1 MARKDYYNSEREKV
15 VRAAMELAR
24 TNLSDDI
31 ERVGVDGKSVRWD
44 ESLNGTMSKGK
55 IEVQDELTHNIRYFY
70 LNPAQLTVYNFGAR
84 NTTVEAGR
92 GTGKTD
98 GLLAPYMI
106 RCIQSM
112 PGGSG
117 IFLGNSIKQLFS
129 RTIPAVIMALERYG
143 FKEGVHFVR
152 GHAPKKLGFREPY
165 QRPQRWDNVLH
176 FYNGFVWY
184 LISTAVVGSAN
195 GMSVFAV
202 AGDEAKFIPESKFN
216 GEIIAT
222 LRGASIKSD
231 HPGFNDK
238 MNPFCKSTFLVSD
251 APLTPRQAWL
261 YKRKKQD
268 TETVNTQI
276 ADMLAELHVLPELAE
291 APKFIRTLQKLR
303 CQSSAYFRF
312 STLENVDILGED
324 FISRMQKQMP
334 PGVFDIAIRNVEN
347 TVTKDG
353 YYYTLNIDEI
363 HGYRNSD
370 DSQLE
375 VAAKKFTKKFVTN
388 TVSGGRSV
396 RVETEGID
404 FSEAQ
409 KSKNC
414 IFDTDIIP
422 GEPLRIAFDYNAN
435 INAMVV
441 GQTPSK
447 ANTQTLKILNSLVV
461 KNGRKLEA
469 LCGDFCK
476 YYSPHQGS
484 CNEVIFYYDSTA
496 KQGGSYASENAEDT
510 KFYNIVKRVLGKYG
524 WKVTCVEM
532 GRPMAHNQK
541 FEFLNGCLA
550 GTQRPL
556 IRINIEN
563 NERTLIQ
570 AMDLTMVKQTSKGFA
585 KYKDAEKL
593 KSLDNDELGE
603 TASQSGITDIT
614 DAFDTLVIGVRFHNV
629 SRLRF
634 VGRPVGG

>member
-84 NTTVEAGR
+84 DTTVEAGR

-98 GLLAPYMI
+98 GLLVPYMI

>member
-1 MARKDYYNSEREKV
+1 MARKDYYNADREKV
-15 VRAAMELAR
+15 VRTAIELAK

-31 ERVGVDGKSVRWD
+31 VRVGVDGKAVHWD
-44 ESLNGTMSKGK
+44 ESLNSIMQRGK
-55 IEVQDELTHNIRYFY
+55 IGVEDEITHQVRYFY

-231 HPGFNDK
+231 HPGFDDK
-238 MNPFCKSTFLVSD
+238 SNPFCKSTFLVSD

-268 TETVNTQI
+268 TEEVNTKI
-276 ADMLAELHVLPELAE
+276 ADMLAELQVCPEIAE

-303 CQSSAYFRF
+303 CQSSAYYRF

-353 YYYTLNIDEI
+353 YYYTLNVEEI

-370 DSQLE
+370 ESQIE
-375 VAAKKFTKKFVTN
+375 AAAKKFTKKFVTN
-388 TVSGGRSV
+388 TFSGGRTI
-396 RVETEGID
+396 RVESEGID
-404 FSEAQ
+404 FFEAQ

-435 INAMVV
+435 VNAMVV
-441 GQTPSK
+441 GQTPTK
-447 ANTQTLKILNSLVV
+447 GDNRQLKIINSLIV

-476 YYSPHQGS
+476 YYAPHQGS
-484 CNEVIFYYDSTA
+484 CNEIIFYYDSTA
-496 KQGGSYASENAEDT
+496 KQGGCYASEHAEDT
-510 KFYNIVKRVLGKYG
+510 KFYNIVKKILVKHG

-556 IRINIEN
+556 IRFNIDN
-563 NERTLIQ
+563 NQFLLQSME
-570 AMDLTMVKQTSKGFA
+570 LTMVKQTAKGFA
-585 KYKDAEKL
+585 KYKDEEKL
-593 KSLDNDELGE
+593 KNLNNDELGE
-603 TASQSGITDIT
+603 TPSQSGITDIT
-614 DAFDTLVIGVRFHNV
+614 DAFDTLVCGVRFHNAG
-629 SRLRF
+629 RLKY
-634 VGRPVGG
+634 VGMPVGG

>member
-15 VRAAMELAR
+15 VRAAMELAK

-31 ERVGVDGKSVRWD
+31 ESHGVDGKKVQWD
-44 ESLNGTMSKGK
+44 ESLNGIMQKGR
-55 IEVQDELTHNIRYFY
+55 IGVEDELTHSVRYFY

-106 RCIQSM
+106 RCNQSM

-176 FYNGFVWY
+176 FYNGYVWY

-231 HPGFNDK
+231 HPGFDDK
-238 MNPFCKSTFLVSD
+238 SNPFCKSTFLVSD

-268 TETVNTQI
+268 TEEVNAKI
-276 ADMLAELHVLPELAE
+276 ADMLAELQVLPELAE

-334 PGVFDIAIRNVEN
+334 PGMFDIAIRNVEN
-347 TVTKDG
+347 TVSKDG
-353 YYYTLNIDEI
+353 YYYALNVEEI

-370 DSQLE
+370 DMQIE
-375 VAAKKFTKKFVTN
+375 AAAKKFTKKFVTN
-388 TVSGGRSV
+388 TVSGGRTV

-404 FSEAQ
+404 FFEAQ
-409 KSKNC
+409 KSRNC

-422 GEPLRIAFDYNAN
+422 AEPLRIAFDYNAN
-435 INAMVV
+435 VNAMVV
-441 GQTPSK
+441 GQTPTK
-447 ANTQTLKILNSLVV
+447 GNTGTLKILNSLIV

-510 KFYNIVKRVLGKYG
+510 KFHNIVKKVLGKYG
-524 WKVTCVEM
+524 WKVTSVEM

-541 FEFLNGCLA
+541 FEFINGCLS
-550 GTQRPL
+550 GTQKPL

-570 AMDLTMVKQTSKGFA
+570 AMDLTMVKQTAKGFA

-603 TASQSGITDIT
+603 IASQSGITDIT

-629 SRLRF
+629 SRLKY
-634 VGRPVGG
+634 VGRPVG

>member
-1 MARKDYYNSEREKV
+1 MARKDYYNADREKV
-15 VRAAMELAR
+15 VRTAIELAK

-31 ERVGVDGKSVRWD
+31 VRVGVDGKAVHWD
-44 ESLNGTMSKGK
+44 ESLNSIMQRGK
-55 IEVQDELTHNIRYFY
+55 IGVEDEITHQVRYFY

-129 RTIPAVIMALERYG
+129 RTMPAVIMALERYG

-231 HPGFNDK
+231 HPGFDDK
-238 MNPFCKSTFLVSD
+238 SNPFCKSTFLVSD

-268 TETVNTQI
+268 TEEVNAKI
-276 ADMLAELHVLPELAE
+276 ADMLAELQVCPEIAE

-303 CQSSAYFRF
+303 CQSSAYYRF

-353 YYYTLNIDEI
+353 YYYTLNVEEI

-370 DSQLE
+370 ESQIE
-375 VAAKKFTKKFVTN
+375 AAAKKFTKKFVTN
-388 TVSGGRSV
+388 TFSGGRTI
-396 RVETEGID
+396 RVESEGID
-404 FSEAQ
+404 FFEAQ

-435 INAMVV
+435 VNAMVV
-441 GQTPSK
+441 GQTPTK
-447 ANTQTLKILNSLVV
+447 GDNRQLKIINSLIV

-476 YYSPHQGS
+476 YYAPHQGS
-484 CNEVIFYYDSTA
+484 CNEIIFYYDSTA
-496 KQGGSYASENAEDT
+496 KQGGCYASEHAEDT
-510 KFYNIVKRVLGKYG
+510 KFYNIVKKILVKHG

-556 IRINIEN
+556 IRFNIDN
-563 NERTLIQ
+563 NQFLLQSME
-570 AMDLTMVKQTSKGFA
+570 LTMVKQTAKGFA
-585 KYKDAEKL
+585 KYKDEEKL
-593 KSLDNDELGE
+593 KNLNNDELGE
-603 TASQSGITDIT
+603 TPSQSGITDIT
-614 DAFDTLVIGVRFHNV
+614 DAFDTLVCGVRFHNAG
-629 SRLRF
+629 RLKY
-634 VGRPVGG
+634 VGMPVGG

>member
-15 VRAAMELAR
+15 VRTAMELAR

-31 ERVGVDGKSVRWD
+31 ESHGVDGRKVQWD
-44 ESLNGTMSKGK
+44 ESLNGIMQKGK
-55 IEVQDELTHNIRYFY
+55 IGVEDELTHSVRYFY

-98 GLLAPYMI
+98 GLLAPFMI

-129 RTIPAVIMALERYG
+129 RTIPAIIMALERYG

-231 HPGFNDK
+231 HPGFDDK
-238 MNPFCKSTFLVSD
+238 INPFCKSTFLVSD

-268 TETVNTQI
+268 TEETNAKI
-276 ADMLAELHVLPELAE
+276 ADMLAELQVLPELAE

-334 PGVFDIAIRNVEN
+334 PGMFDIAIRNVEN
-347 TVTKDG
+347 TVSKDG
-353 YYYTLNIDEI
+353 YYYALNVEEI

-370 DSQLE
+370 DMQLE
-375 VAAKKFTKKFVTN
+375 AASKKFTKKFVTS
-388 TVSGGRSV
+388 TVSGGRTV

-404 FSEAQ
+404 FFEAQ

-422 GEPLRIAFDYNAN
+422 AEPLRIAFDYNASV
-435 INAMVV
+435 NAMVV

-447 ANTQTLKILNSLVV
+447 SNTGTLKILNSLIV

-469 LCGDFCK
+469 LCSDFCK
-476 YYSPHQGS
+476 YYAPHQGS

-510 KFYNIVKRVLGKYG
+510 KFHNIVKKILGKYG
-524 WKVTCVEM
+524 WKVTPVEM

-541 FEFLNGCLA
+541 FEFINGCLA
-550 GTQRPL
+550 GTQKPL
-556 IRINIEN
+556 VRINIEN

-570 AMDLTMVKQTSKGFA
+570 AMDLTMVKQTAKGFA

-603 TASQSGITDIT
+603 IASQSGITDIT

-629 SRLRF
+629 SRLKY
-634 VGRPVGG
+634 VGRPVG

>member
-484 CNEVIFYYDSTA
+484 CNEIIFYYDSTA

>member
-1 MARKDYYNSEREKV
+1 MSRKDYYNSEREKV
-15 VRAAMELAR
+15 VRTAIELAK

-31 ERVGVDGKSVRWD
+31 ATGGVDGKNVHWD
-44 ESLNGTMSKGK
+44 ESLNSIMQRGK
-55 IEVQDELTHNIRYFY
+55 IEVEDELTHKVRYFY

-84 NTTVEAGR
+84 DTTVEAGR

-98 GLLAPYMI
+98 GLLAPFMI

-202 AGDEAKFIPESKFN
+202 AGDEAKFIPEAKFN

-222 LRGASIKSD
+222 LRGSSIKTD
-231 HPGFNDK
+231 HPGFDDK
-238 MNPFCKSTFLVSD
+238 INPFCKSTFLVSD

-268 TETVNTQI
+268 TESVNTQI
-276 ADMLAELHVLPELAE
+276 ADMLAELQVCPEIAE
-291 APKFIRTLQKLR
+291 SPKFIRTLQKLR
-303 CQSSAYFRF
+303 CQSSAYYRF

-347 TVTKDG
+347 TVSKDG
-353 YYYTLNIDEI
+353 YYYTLNVEEI

-370 DSQLE
+370 ESQIE
-375 VAAKKFTKKFVTN
+375 AAAKKFTKKFVTN

-396 RVETEGID
+396 RVESEGID
-404 FSEAQ
+404 FFEAQ
-409 KSKNC
+409 KSRNC

-422 GEPLRIAFDYNAN
+422 GEPLRIAFDYNTN
-435 INAMVV
+435 VNAMVV
-441 GQTPSK
+441 GQTPTK
-447 ANTQTLKILNSLVV
+447 GDNRQVKIINSLIV
-461 KNGRKLEA
+461 KNGRKLES
-469 LCGDFCK
+469 LCSDFCK
-476 YYSPHQGS
+476 YYAPHQGS

-496 KQGGSYASENAEDT
+496 KQGGSYASEHAKDT
-510 KFYNIVKRVLGKYG
+510 MFYNIVKKALNKYG
-524 WKVTCVEM
+524 WKVIQVEM

-556 IRINIEN
+556 IRFNIDN
-563 NERTLIQ
+563 NQFLLQ
-570 AMDLTMVKQTSKGFA
+570 AMELTMVKQTAKGFA

-593 KSLDNDELGE
+593 KNLENDEMGE
-603 TASQSGITDIT
+603 TPSQSGITDIT
-614 DAFDTLVIGVRFHNV
+614 DAFDTLVLGIRFHNAG
-629 SRLRF
+629 RLKY
-634 VGRPVGG
+634 VGMPVGG

>member
-268 TETVNTQI
+268 TEAVNVQI

-291 APKFIRTLQKLR
+291 TPKFIRTLQKLR

>member
-1 MARKDYYNSEREKV
+1 MSRKDYFNSDREKV
-15 VRAAMELAR
+15 VRAAMELAK
-24 TNLSDDI
+24 TNLTDDI
-31 ERVGVDGKSVRWD
+31 GTHGVDGKITRWD
-44 ESLNGTMSKGK
+44 ESLNASMQRGK
-55 IEVQDELTHNIRYFY
+55 IEVEDELTHKVRYFY

-129 RTIPAVIMALERYG
+129 RTIPAIIMALERYG

-152 GHAPKKLGFREPY
+152 GHACKKLGFREPY

-176 FYNGFVWY
+176 FYNGFIWY
-184 LISTAVVGSAN
+184 LISTAVTGSAN

-202 AGDEAKFIPESKFN
+202 AADESKFIPESKFN

-222 LRGASIKSD
+222 LRGASIKTD
-231 HPGFNDK
+231 HPGFDDK
-238 MNPFCKSTFLVSD
+238 ANPFCKSTFLVSD

-268 TETVNTQI
+268 TESVNTQI
-276 ADMLAELHVLPELAE
+276 ADMLAELQVCPEIAE
-291 APKFIRTLQKLR
+291 SPKFIRTLQKLR

-324 FISRMQKQMP
+324 FIKRMQKQMP
-334 PGVFDIAIRNVEN
+334 PGVFDVAIRNVEN
-347 TVTKDG
+347 TVTRDG
-353 YYYTLNIDEI
+353 YYYTLNIEEI

-370 DSQLE
+370 EHQLE
-375 VAAKKFTKKFVTN
+375 AAAKKFTKKFVN
-388 TVSGGRSV
+388 STVSGGRTV

-404 FSEAQ
+404 FFEAQ

-435 INAMVV
+435 VNAMVI
-441 GQTPSK
+441 GQTASK
-447 ANTQTLKILNSLVV
+447 SDNRQLKILNSMVV

-510 KFYNIVKRVLGKYG
+510 KFYNIVKRVLNKYG

-541 FEFLNGCLA
+541 FEFINGCLA

-570 AMDLTMVKQTSKGFA
+570 AMDLTMVKQTAKGFT

-593 KSLDNDELGE
+593 KNLDNDELGE
-603 TASQSGITDIT
+603 TPSQSGITDIT
-614 DAFDTLVIGVRFHNV
+614 DAFDTLVIGVRFHAAG
-629 SRLRF
+629 RLKF
-634 VGRPVGG
+634 VGMPIGG

>member
-15 VRAAMELAR
+15 VRAAMKLAR

-268 TETVNTQI
+268 TEAVNTQI

>member
-1 MARKDYYNSEREKV
+1 
-15 VRAAMELAR
+15 
-24 TNLSDDI
+24 
-31 ERVGVDGKSVRWD
+31 
-44 ESLNGTMSKGK
+44 
-55 IEVQDELTHNIRYFY
+55 
-70 LNPAQLTVYNFGAR
+70 
-84 NTTVEAGR
+84 
-92 GTGKTD
+92 
-98 GLLAPYMI
+98 
-106 RCIQSM
+106 
-112 PGGSG
+112 
-117 IFLGNSIKQLFS
+117 
-129 RTIPAVIMALERYG
+129 
-143 FKEGVHFVR
+143 
-152 GHAPKKLGFREPY
+152 
-165 QRPQRWDNVLH
+165 
-176 FYNGFVWY
+176 
-184 LISTAVVGSAN
+184 
-195 GMSVFAV
+195 
-202 AGDEAKFIPESKFN
+202 
-216 GEIIAT
+216 
-222 LRGASIKSD
+222 
-231 HPGFNDK
+231 
-238 MNPFCKSTFLVSD
+238 
-251 APLTPRQAWL
+251 
-261 YKRKKQD
+261 
-268 TETVNTQI
+268 
-276 ADMLAELHVLPELAE
+276 
-291 APKFIRTLQKLR
+291 
-303 CQSSAYFRF
+303 
-312 STLENVDILGED
+312 
-324 FISRMQKQMP
+324 
-334 PGVFDIAIRNVEN
+334 
-347 TVTKDG
+347 
-353 YYYTLNIDEI
+353 
-363 HGYRNSD
+363 
-370 DSQLE
+370 
-375 VAAKKFTKKFVTN
+375 
-388 TVSGGRSV
+388 
-396 RVETEGID
+396 
-404 FSEAQ
+404 
-409 KSKNC
+409 
-414 IFDTDIIP
+414 
-422 GEPLRIAFDYNAN
+422 
-435 INAMVV
+435 MVV

>member
-1 MARKDYYNSEREKV
+1 MGRKNYYNSEKEKV
-15 VRAAMELAR
+15 VRTAIELAK

-31 ERVGVDGKSVRWD
+31 DRVGVDGKSVRWD
-44 ESLNGTMSKGK
+44 ESLNGAMQKGR
-55 IEVQDELTHNIRYFY
+55 IAIDDGLTQNVRYFY
-70 LNPAQLTVYNFGAR
+70 LNPAQLTVYNFCAR

-106 RCIQSM
+106 RCVQSM

-143 FKEGVHFVR
+143 FKEGIHFVR

-195 GMSVFAV
+195 GMSVWAV
-202 AGDEAKFIPESKFN
+202 AGDEAKFIPEAKFN

-222 LRGASIKSD
+222 LRGSSINSN
-231 HPGFNDK
+231 HPGFDEK
-238 MNPFCKSTFLVSD
+238 INPLCKSTFLTSD

-268 TETVNTQI
+268 TEEVNTKI
-276 ADMLAELHVLPELAE
+276 ADMLAELRILPELAE
-291 APKFIRTLQKLR
+291 APKFVLTLQKLR

-312 STLENVDILGED
+312 STLENVDVLGED
-324 FISRMQKQMP
+324 FIKRMQKQMP
-334 PGVFDIAIRNVEN
+334 PGLFDIAIRNVESA
-347 TVTKDG
+347 VSGDG
-353 YYYTLNIDEI
+353 YYYTLNVEDI

-370 DSQLE
+370 ESQME
-375 VAAKKFTKKFVTN
+375 AAARKFTKKFVN
-388 TVSGGRSV
+388 STVSSGRV
-396 RVETEGID
+396 VKVETEGID
-404 FSEAQ
+404 FMEAQ
-409 KSKNC
+409 KSRNC

-435 INAMVV
+435 VNAMVI

-447 ANTQTLKILNSLVV
+447 ADSNQLKVINSLIV

-469 LCGDFCK
+469 LCSDFCK
-476 YYSPHQGS
+476 YYEPHKGS
-484 CNEVIFYYDSTA
+484 CNEILFYYDSTA
-496 KQGGSYASENAEDT
+496 KQGGSYASEHAEDT
-510 KFYNIVKRVLGKYG
+510 KFYNIVKRVLNKYG

-541 FEFLNGCLA
+541 FEFMNGCLA
-550 GTQRPL
+550 GTQKPL
-556 IRINIEN
+556 IRFNIEN
-563 NERTLIQ
+563 NQFLLQSMELTL
-570 AMDLTMVKQTSKGFA
+570 VKQTAKGFT
-585 KYKDAEKL
+585 KYKDQEKL
-593 KSLDNDELGE
+593 KNLDNDELGE

-614 DAFDTLVIGVRFHNV
+614 DAFDTLVIGVRFHNTG
-629 SRLRF
+629 RLRY
-634 VGRPVGG
+634 VGMPIGG

>member
-1 MARKDYYNSEREKV
+1 MARKDYYNSDREKV
-15 VRAAMELAR
+15 LRAAIQLAKS
-24 TNLSDDI
+24 NLSDEI
-31 ERVGVDGKSVRWD
+31 GAHGVDGKAVHWD
-44 ESLNGTMSKGK
+44 ESLNSTMRRGQ
-55 IEVQDELTHNIRYFY
+55 IGVADELTQQVRYFY

-84 NTTVEAGR
+84 HTTVEAGR

-106 RCIQSM
+106 RCVQSM

-129 RTIPAVIMALERYG
+129 RTVPAVINALERYG

-152 GHAPKKLGFREPY
+152 GHAPKRLGFREPY

-195 GMSVFAV
+195 GMSVWAV

-216 GEIIAT
+216 GEVIAT
-222 LRGASIKSD
+222 LRGTSIKTD
-231 HPGFNDK
+231 HPGFDDQI
-238 MNPFCKSTFLVSD
+238 NPFCKSTFLTSD
-251 APLTPRQAWL
+251 QPLTPRQAWL

-268 TETVNTQI
+268 TEEVNTQL
-276 ADMLAELHVLPELAE
+276 AEMLAELQVLPELAE
-291 APKFIRTLQKLR
+291 TPKFIRKLQKLR

-312 STLENVDILGED
+312 STIENVDILGED

-347 TVTKDG
+347 DVSRDG
-353 YYYTLNIDEI
+353 YYYTLNIEEI

-370 DSQLE
+370 ESQLE
-375 VAAKKFTKKFVTN
+375 AASKKFMKKFVSSTY
-388 TVSGGRSV
+388 SGGRSV
-396 RVETEGID
+396 RVETENID
-404 FSEAQ
+404 LVEVQ
-409 KSKNC
+409 KAKNC

-435 INAMVV
+435 VNAMVV
-441 GQTPSK
+441 GQTPAKGNNQS
-447 ANTQTLKILNSLVV
+447 LKILNSLVV

-469 LCGDFCK
+469 LCTDFCK

-484 CNEVIFYYDSTA
+484 CNEIIFYYDSTA

-524 WKVTCVEM
+524 WKVTCVEL
-532 GRPMAHNQK
+532 GRPMPHNQK
-541 FEFLNGCLA
+541 FEFINGCLA

-570 AMDLTMVKQTSKGFA
+570 AMDLTMVKQTAKGFA

-593 KSLDNDELGE
+593 KNLDNDDLGE
-603 TASQSGITDIT
+603 VASQSGITDIT
-614 DAFDTLVIGVRFHNV
+614 DAFDTLVIGVRFHNAG
-629 SRLRF
+629 RLRY
-634 VGRPVGG
+634 VGLPVGG

>member
-129 RTIPAVIMALERYG
+129 RTIPAIIMALERYG

-303 CQSSAYFRF
+303 CQSTAYFRF

>member
-276 ADMLAELHVLPELAE
+276 ADMLAELHVLSELAE

>member
-184 LISTAVVGSAN
+184 LISTAVTGSAN

-261 YKRKKQD
+261 YKRRKQD
-268 TETVNTQI
+268 TEAVNTQI

-291 APKFIRTLQKLR
+291 TPKFIRTLQKIR

>member
-268 TETVNTQI
+268 TEAVNTQI

-291 APKFIRTLQKLR
+291 APKFIHTLQKLR

>member
-55 IEVQDELTHNIRYFY
+55 IEVQDELTHNVRYFY

-268 TETVNTQI
+268 TEAVNTQI

-447 ANTQTLKILNSLVV
+447 ANTQTLKILNSLIV

>member
-268 TETVNTQI
+268 TEAVNTQI

-291 APKFIRTLQKLR
+291 TPKFIRTLQKIR